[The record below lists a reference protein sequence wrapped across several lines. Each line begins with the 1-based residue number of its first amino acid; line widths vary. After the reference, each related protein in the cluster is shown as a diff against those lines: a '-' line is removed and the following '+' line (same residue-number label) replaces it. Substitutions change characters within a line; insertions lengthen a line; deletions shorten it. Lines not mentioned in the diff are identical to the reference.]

1 MLFRSALEAVKSSD
15 DKTAIDTQTQ
25 ALMTAAQKIM
35 EHAQAQTQANTQ
47 GQSDANQQKN
57 AKDDDVVDA
66 EFEEMK

>member
-1 MLFRSALEAVKSSD
+1 
-15 DKTAIDTQTQ
+15 
-25 ALMTAAQKIM
+25 MTAAQKIM
-35 EHAQAQTQANTQ
+35 EYAQAQTQANTQ